1 MKLAYLTAVLYGSQH
16 ILGYMLGE
24 AMWII
29 ELNVAGYHYSREI
42 PDLRRRPFR
51 FNPRNVNWQTL
62 RHSNA
67 A

>member
-1 MKLAYLTAVLYGSQH
+1 
-16 ILGYMLGE
+16 MLGE

-62 RHSNA
+62 RHSSA